1 MLDLLITKQLIA
13 IIYQEENYWK
23 IAFGNSLKKTLPDRY
38 DSLKIAV
45 GKAKKLGF
53 GGYIQACLWLGK
65 SYLLNRRIKWKTEV
79 VRFSDEKHWM
89 GIFKRR
95 HGNT

>member
-1 MLDLLITKQLIA
+1 MVNLLIPKQSIA
-13 IIYQEENYWK
+13 IVYQEENYWK
-23 IAFGNSLKKTLPDRY
+23 IAFGNSVKKTLPDRY
-38 DSLKIAV
+38 DSIKIAV

-53 GGYIQACLWLGK
+53 GGYRQAGLWLGR
-65 SYLLNRRIKWKTEV
+65 SYLLNRRIKWKTEAV
-79 VRFSDEKHWM
+79 MFSDEKHWM